1 LRLNN
6 ERRNAIEAV
15 VQTSTENSTTSA
27 IATSASLSMRASAV
41 TARSLPGNF
50 FPGGSYNINP
60 KDCVIEIH

>member
-41 TARSLPGNF
+41 ESRSVPGKF
-50 FPGGSYNINP
+50 LLAVVTTSIRRTG
-60 KDCVIEIH
+60 VIEIH